1 MGPRKGGF
9 RRKGKFLV
17 RVQTRWRLL
26 SCYIGMCLAAGKGLA
41 NGDSRRERERER
53 ESRCQGVGVSK
64 VARGANNRGSTNK
77 PEPDP
82 GGSRGPRSS
91 DCLKIKSA
99 SK

>member
-53 ESRCQGVGVSK
+53 ESMSGSGGEQGSEGCK
-64 VARGANNRGSTNK
+64 QPWLDKQTRT
-77 PEPDP
+77 
-82 GGSRGPRSS
+82 GPRRFPGAAEFGLFE
-91 DCLKIKSA
+91 D
-99 SK
+99 